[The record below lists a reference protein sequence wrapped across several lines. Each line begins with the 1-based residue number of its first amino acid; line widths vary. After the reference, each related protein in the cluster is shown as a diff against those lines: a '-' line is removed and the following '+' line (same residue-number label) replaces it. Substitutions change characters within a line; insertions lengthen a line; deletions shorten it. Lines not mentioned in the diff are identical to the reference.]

1 MVNSNNKELYVV
13 KPTRFLIAPKKDK
26 LISCRLYCRHVCNS
40 VVRCDKATVS
50 DLLEADLPTKYA
62 FCISVTR

>member
-26 LISCRLYCRHVCNS
+26 LISCRLSWRLV
-40 VVRCDKATVS
+40 
-50 DLLEADLPTKYA
+50 
-62 FCISVTR
+62 